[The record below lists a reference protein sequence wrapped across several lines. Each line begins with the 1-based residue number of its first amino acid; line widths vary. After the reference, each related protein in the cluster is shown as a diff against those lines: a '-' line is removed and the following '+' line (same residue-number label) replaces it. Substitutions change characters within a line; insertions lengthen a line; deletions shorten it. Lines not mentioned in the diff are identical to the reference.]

1 MVVGRRSATRGRL
14 PGVFVRIWE
23 YDAPEESV
31 DRFIAAYGPFGDWA
45 RLFARGDGFVR
56 TELFRSTQTATR
68 FITVDVWSSEAA
80 WQAFLHNWGARYAE
94 LDTALQSL
102 AAGGTLLAEGG
113 ADPTT

>member
-1 MVVGRRSATRGRL
+1 
-14 PGVFVRIWE
+14 VFIRIWE
-23 YDAPEESV
+23 YDASEESV

-68 FITVDVWSSEAA
+68 FITVDVWSSEEA
-80 WQAFLHNWGARYAE
+80 WQAFLHRWGARYAE

-102 AAGGTLLAEGG
+102 AAGGALLVEG
-113 ADPTT
+113 AANPTT